1 MFINIECV
9 VSLSIHVLKQNVPYN
24 ISKFNDFIFP
34 DSVSFSKPMQCSWS
48 VNAFSVLIFA
58 IKSNNIASVI
68 KFFYC
73 YC

>member
-9 VSLSIHVLKQNVPYN
+9 VSLSIHVLKQNVPY

-34 DSVSFSKPMQCSWS
+34 DSVSFSKPMQGSWS

-58 IKSNNIASVI
+58 IKSNNITSVI
-68 KFFYC
+68 QFFYY